1 MEPRGA
7 RTAPYAQGRHR
18 FRADRGQDH
27 VRPDRRVRLGLYRQL
42 PHRSAAEAAGRGG
55 GAGGKRCAGGRR
67 DRRGARAA
75 GRAGPGDRCRARR
88 AGVPGRAGHR
98 RSTGRGPGGQTEA
111 HPHRQAGGDHRRRW
125 REAEAR
131 NSRPDHRRRESHHTE
146 DAAYTRAQEEG
157 IGMLLPA
164 RVKFRKVHRG
174 RRTGVAT
181 QGNDLAFGEFG
192 LQASEAAWM
201 SNRQI
206 EAARRVMTRF
216 VRRGGQV
223 FIRVFPDK
231 SVTKKPA
238 ETRMG
243 SGKGAPEGWVAVIK
257 PGRVLFEMGGVTPEM
272 AKRAFQLAA
281 YKLPMKTRTLGIK
294 SGVKAAADVKIKG
307 PAEVKPGEEV
317 EGIAGAATAPT
328 AAAAAAPARGPK
340 AAPGAAPSVK
350 PAPGAAPKAA
360 PGAAPKATAA
370 APPKPAKGGAKK

>member
-1 MEPRGA
+1 
-7 RTAPYAQGRHR
+7 
-18 FRADRGQDH
+18 
-27 VRPDRRVRLGLYRQL
+27 
-42 PHRSAAEAAGRGG
+42 
-55 GAGGKRCAGGRR
+55 
-67 DRRGARAA
+67 
-75 GRAGPGDRCRARR
+75 
-88 AGVPGRAGHR
+88 
-98 RSTGRGPGGQTEA
+98 
-111 HPHRQAGGDHRRRW
+111 
-125 REAEAR
+125 
-131 NSRPDHRRRESHHTE
+131 
-146 DAAYTRAQEEG
+146 
-157 IGMLLPA
+157 MLLPA
-164 RVKFRKVHRG
+164 RVKHRKLHRG

-181 QGNDLAFGEFG
+181 QGADLAFGEFG
-192 LQASEAAWM
+192 LGASEAAGRT
-201 SNRQI
+201 NRQV
-206 EAARRVMTRF
+206 EAARRVMTRY

-307 PAEVKPGEEV
+307 PAEGKPGEGV
-317 EGIAGAATAPT
+317 EGIAGAALAPA

-340 AAPGAAPSVK
+340 AVPGAAPSVK

-360 PGAAPKATAA
+360 PGAAPKAAAA
-370 APPKPAKGGAKK
+370 APKAAAPAKPAQGGGKK

>member
-1 MEPRGA
+1 MEPRGT

-27 VRPDRRVRLGLYRQL
+27 VRPHRGVGLGLHRQL

-55 GAGGKRCAGGRR
+55 GAGGKRRAGGRR

-75 GRAGPGDRCRARR
+75 GRAGPGNRGRTRR

-98 RSTGRGPGGQTEA
+98 RRPHRGPGCQAEA
-111 HPHRQAGGDHRRRW
+111 HPHPEGDADHRRRW
-125 REAEAR
+125 RETEAR
-131 NSRPDHRRRESHHTE
+131 NPRPDHHRREGHHTK
-146 DAAYTRAQEEG
+146 DTTRTRAKEEG

-307 PAEVKPGEEV
+307 PAELKPGEV
-317 EGIAGAATAPT
+317 GEGIAGAAAVPGAAAPT
-328 AAAAAAPARGPK
+328 AAAAKGPK
-340 AAPGAAPSVK
+340 AAPGAAPTM
-350 PAPGAAPKAA
+350 KAA
-360 PGAAPKATAA
+360 PGAAPRAA
-370 APPKPAKGGAKK
+370 APAGKAAAAPAKPAKGGGKK